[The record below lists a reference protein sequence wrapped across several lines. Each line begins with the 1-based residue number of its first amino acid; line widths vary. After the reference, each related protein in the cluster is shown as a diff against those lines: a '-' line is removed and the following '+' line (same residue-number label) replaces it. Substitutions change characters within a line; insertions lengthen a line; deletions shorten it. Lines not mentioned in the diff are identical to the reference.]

1 MLYRKNVTEMIILV
15 INCGSSSIKYQLL
28 DMKSDDAYSLIAKGI
43 VEKIGLPEGILQYA
57 PTGREKIV
65 KELPVADHKVGMK
78 LVLDAL
84 VDPKTGVLKSFDDID
99 AVGHRIVQGADFF
112 SGSALVNDD
121 VIEKIG
127 ICCDFAPLHNP
138 AHLLGI
144 HAISE
149 VLPSVPQVV
158 TFDTAFHQTMPDY
171 AYMYALPYSYYEKYR
186 VRRYG
191 AHGTSHQYV
200 AQRGAKFCGIDLE
213 HSKIITCHVGNG
225 SSVTAIVNGKVVDTS
240 MGFTPLEGM
249 IMGTRCGNI
258 DGNIIPYIMKKE
270 NLTPDQMTEV
280 MNKKSGFLGLSE
292 KSSDARDLNEL
303 ANAGD
308 YKAKLVFKKLSYDV
322 IKNIGMYVAAMNG
335 VDLIVFTGGIGE
347 NNSRF
352 RRRVCENFTY
362 LGLEFD
368 YEANAAA
375 GKETLLSLPTSKV
388 KVALIPTNE
397 ELVIA
402 RDTMHIV
409 QDLED

>member
-1 MLYRKNVTEMIILV
+1 MLYRKNVTKMIILV

-225 SSVTAIVNGKVVDTS
+225 SSITAIVNGKVVDTS

-352 RRRVCENFTY
+352 RRRVCENFSY
-362 LGLEFD
+362 IGLEFD